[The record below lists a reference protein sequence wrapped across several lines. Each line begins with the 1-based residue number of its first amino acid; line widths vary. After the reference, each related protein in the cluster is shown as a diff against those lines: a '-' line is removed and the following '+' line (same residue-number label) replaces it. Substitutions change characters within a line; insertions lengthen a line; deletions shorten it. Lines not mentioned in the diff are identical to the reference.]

1 MKGRLIS
8 FVAGFAAATIFAG
21 SALTPLAEEG
31 ALTIRAV
38 PVELLVNGELFH
50 PKDVNGKDAM
60 VFTCNGTTYAPV
72 RALAEAYGLSV
83 SYDPERKIATVNQ
96 SPAESVASGNTAA
109 GRACVPDYESFAKL
123 WTVEEKPV
131 THYGDESVFVLR
143 YQGDLDMNEFRNLW
157 KGMDSSFIR
166 SCAKRMARELQALH
180 PGSYATVY
188 FSYGS
193 YTLGSAAAY
202 GDYEICNFDPAKG
215 WV

>member
-8 FVAGFAAATIFAG
+8 FAAGFAAATVFAG
-21 SALTPLAEEG
+21 SALTALAAEG
-31 ALTIRAV
+31 SLTIRAV

-60 VFTCNGTTYAPV
+60 VFTCNGTTYAPA

-83 SYDPERKIATVNQ
+83 GYDPERKIAAVNKSQ
-96 SPAESVASGNTAA
+96 AGSVASGDTAA
-109 GRACVPDYESFAKL
+109 GGACVSDYESFAKL

-131 THYGDESVFVLR
+131 THYGDESVFVLH
-143 YQGDLDMNEFRNLW
+143 YQGGLGMNEFRNLW
-157 KGMDSSFIR
+157 KGMDSSFLR

-180 PGSYATVY
+180 PGGYATVY

-193 YTLGSAAAY
+193 YTLGFAAAY